1 MNLEI
6 THEVRFPPFS
16 SDNFDPEFVPVSN
29 ESKII
34 EFESEKEL
42 ESYLN
47 GISPAFSIGK
57 SNSWHLKRVIK
68 KNGKD
73 LITSNLGKMPD
84 ELEFDRIVK
93 AQRRGWYIKPHPIH
107 SKTRSMV
114 NMAVILLLASL
125 VYLFISP
132 VLSSLGIPTFGT
144 KNIRFGLLDY
154 PVLGMFIVPI
164 VMTPLV
170 IKIVANIGDL
180 RRQRNFLLS
189 MPSKPKIKIIDD
201 IISGNA
207 AKLHVEIDEI
217 REGWGDISVVWRV
230 GALPPER
237 EAIFRAQNRVLS
249 GQPPVGMTTEIPNN
263 WAQAFDD
270 GTAGGEDTPMEI
282 ANVKGGMFLRP
293 MRIMESGGSSKWSKD
308 SKTLE
313 LDPPKNLW
321 PGTHY
326 SELLKIHWELI
337 ISINREKG
345 GPLLYVMPLRV
356 DHSNDIVNLE
366 HCEIIDGRAE
376 MDIV

>member
-16 SDNFDPEFVPVSN
+16 SENFEPEFVPVSK
-29 ESKII
+29 ESKIL

-42 ESYLN
+42 KTYLN
-47 GISPAFSIGK
+47 EISPPFSIGK
-57 SNSWHLKRVIK
+57 SDSWHLKRILK
-68 KNGKD
+68 KDGKD
-73 LITSNLGKMPD
+73 VNVSKSVKVPD
-84 ELEFDRIVK
+84 ELKFDKIVK

-114 NMAVILLLASL
+114 NMAVILLLVSL

-154 PVLGMFIVPI
+154 PVLGIFIVPI
-164 VMTPLV
+164 VMTPLI

-189 MPSKPKIKIIDD
+189 MPTKPKITIIDD
-201 IISGNA
+201 ITSGNA
-207 AKLHVEIDEI
+207 AKLQVEIDDI
-217 REGWGDISVVWRV
+217 REGWDDISVVWRV

-237 EAIFRAQNRVLS
+237 DAIFMAQNRVLR
-249 GQPPVGMTTEIPNN
+249 GQPPAGMTTEIPNK

-270 GTAGGEDTPMEI
+270 GTAGGEDAPMEI

-293 MRIMESGGSSKWSKD
+293 MRIMESGGSSKWSKG
-308 SKTLE
+308 SKIVELE
-313 LDPPKNLW
+313 PPMNLW

-326 SELLKIHWELI
+326 SKLIKIHWEII
-337 ISINREKG
+337 ISINRSKG
-345 GPLLYVMPLRV
+345 GPLQYVMPIRV
-356 DHSNDIVNLE
+356 NHPNKVVNLE
-366 HCEIIDGRAE
+366 DCEIIDGRAE
-376 MDIV
+376 MDRI